1 MDDVYCLG
9 VVPGSLAAV
18 IRRAPTGLLP
28 GTIGKLGS
36 VLLYSLVCS
45 VAVHI
50 RIVLPPLSHSLHTIA
65 VLVCMCALV
74 MYDLTRPHI
83 ACGLK
88 LVCPSVTSCGILQL
102 DTRARVANEPVQLAV
117 MLL

>member
-1 MDDVYCLG
+1 MDDVCCLG

-28 GTIGKLGS
+28 STIGKLRS
-36 VLLYSLVCS
+36 VLLHSLVCS

-50 RIVLPPLSHSLHTIA
+50 RIA

-102 DTRARVANEPVQLAV
+102 DTRAGMANEPVQLAV